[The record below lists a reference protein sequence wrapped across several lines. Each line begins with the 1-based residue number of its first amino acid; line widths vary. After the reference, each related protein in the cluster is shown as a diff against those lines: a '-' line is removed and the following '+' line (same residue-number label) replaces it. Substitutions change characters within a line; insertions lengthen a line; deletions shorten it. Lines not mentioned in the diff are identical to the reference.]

1 MSFDTTHGLSAFS
14 FICLESNACLL
25 ACLLATQLSAFT
37 KHIPVKD
44 VNELY
49 ISQVFVILYLSCF
62 RR

>member
-14 FICLESNACLL
+14 FIACLL

>member
-14 FICLESNACLL
+14 FICLESN

>member
-14 FICLESNACLL
+14 FICLEACLL

>member
-1 MSFDTTHGLSAFS
+1 MSSDTTHGLSALS
-14 FICLESNACLL
+14 RIGLESTCLL